1 VGLVERRKELRR
13 RRHRR
18 EKLKQ
23 LYRRFLKAPP
33 SEKQAILDKVRRLT
47 PGYLDVYR
55 NWGVLEEYLQGAW
68 HGQSG
73 TS

>member
-1 VGLVERRKELRR
+1 MGISERRKELRR

-33 SEKQAILDKVRRLT
+33 SEKQAILDKVRALT

-55 NWGVLEEYLQGAW
+55 NWGVLDQYLQGNW
-68 HGQSG
+68 RGQ
-73 TS
+73 